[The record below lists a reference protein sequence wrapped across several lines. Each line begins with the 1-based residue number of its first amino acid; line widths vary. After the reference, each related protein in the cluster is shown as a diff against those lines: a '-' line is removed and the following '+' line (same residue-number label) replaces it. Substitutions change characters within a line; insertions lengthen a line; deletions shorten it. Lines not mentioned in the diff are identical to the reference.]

1 MGEIYRRSQPIGG
14 VVLAI
19 NLWKLEDYKEYL
31 SDLGWSDERIED
43 EAEYRFTDVQGEQI
57 KYRIR
62 PDGSWQ
68 WQELCDTG
76 GYWEP
81 IEDLDKHLK
90 WYFRYNKETGADF
103 RCVCHDAQFLTLK
116 LVKNPEGSEY
126 KYRHETDDDCVCC
139 HYNKILAEATS

>member
-1 MGEIYRRSQPIGG
+1 VGEIYRRSQPIGG

-62 PDGSWQ
+62 PDGSWH

-81 IEDLDKHLK
+81 IEDLTEHLL
-90 WYFRYNKETGADF
+90 WYFKYTEGEGF
-103 RCVCHDAQFLTLK
+103 RCVCHDSQFLTLK

-126 KYRHETDDDCVCC
+126 PYRYEADDDCVCC
-139 HYNKILAEATS
+139 HHNKTDAGVPS